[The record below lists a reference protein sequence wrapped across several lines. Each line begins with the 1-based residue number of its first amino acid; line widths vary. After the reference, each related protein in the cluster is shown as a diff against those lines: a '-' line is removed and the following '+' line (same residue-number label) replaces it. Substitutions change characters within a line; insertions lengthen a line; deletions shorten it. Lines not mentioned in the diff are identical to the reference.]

1 MHGIKIVLGMII
13 NKTLNTVFFFL
24 VTLITLNSV
33 FSQENKSIDSDKK
46 VLKPNFILIMA
57 DDLGY
62 GDISCYGNT
71 YINTPNIDRLA
82 MEGIRFTD
90 FHSNGAVCSP
100 TRAALLTGKYQ
111 QRTGVGGVIT
121 AASHREVGLAI
132 EEITIADELKKH
144 GYSTGVFGKW
154 HLGYDPK
161 FNPSLQGF
169 DDFSGF
175 VSGNVD
181 YHAHIDQ
188 EGYFDW
194 WNNTEIKDDKG
205 YTTDLITEYGLDFID
220 RNNPK
225 KTEKPFFLYLPHE
238 SPHYPYQRRTD
249 KALRRVGEK
258 GTDLVLEDSIP
269 GIYKEMVEVLDEG
282 VGKIMQKLKDTGLDR
297 NTIVIFCS
305 DNGASQNGSN
315 GNLRGFKAGLYEGGH
330 RVPAI
335 AWYPKEFNA
344 GTVIGTPVLT
354 MDFLP
359 TFLDFIGKEPESMV
373 IDGLSIKNLLLF
385 DEALPKRDL
394 FWNFGNKNAVR
405 SDRWKLVTI
414 NLDGQETV
422 ELFDLSKDISEKNNI
437 AAYYPKIVKQL
448 RKKLKNWQKD
458 VFKGVALISK

>member
-1 MHGIKIVLGMII
+1 MTI
-13 NKTLNTVFFFL
+13 NRTLNKVCFFL
-24 VTLITLNSV
+24 VTLITLQSV
-33 FSQENKSIDSDKK
+33 FSQENKSEGKDKNI
-46 VLKPNFILIMA
+46 LKPNFILIMA

-71 YINTPNIDRLA
+71 YINAPNIDRLA
-82 MEGIRFTD
+82 KEGIRFTD

-121 AASHREVGLAI
+121 AASHREVGLSI
-132 EEITIADELKKH
+132 NEITIADELKKY
-144 GYSTGVFGKW
+144 GYNTGIFGKW
-154 HLGYDPK
+154 HLGYDSK

-169 DDFSGF
+169 DQFKGF

-194 WNNTEIKDDKG
+194 WNNAEIKDEKG

-220 RNNPK
+220 RHNPK

-238 SPHYPYQRRTD
+238 SPHYPYQRRID
-249 KALRRVGEK
+249 KVLRRVGER
-258 GTDLVLEDSIP
+258 GTDPVPADSIR

-282 VGKIMQKLKDTGLDR
+282 VGKIMQKLKETGLDK

-305 DNGASQNGSN
+305 DNGASDNGSN

-335 AWYPKEFNA
+335 AWYPSEFRA
-344 GTVIGTPVLT
+344 GTVSDQTVLT
-354 MDFLP
+354 MDLLP
-359 TFLDFIGKEPESMV
+359 TILDFIGEVPQGTNV
-373 IDGLSIKNLLLF
+373 DGLSIKNHLLST
-385 DEALPKRDL
+385 EPLPQRDL
-394 FWNFGNKNAVR
+394 FWSFGNKNSIR
-405 SDRWKLVTI
+405 SSNWKLVSQGSE
-414 NLDGQETV
+414 NQETI
-422 ELFDLSKDISEKNNI
+422 ELFDLSKDISEKNNL
-437 AAYYPKIVKQL
+437 AQDYPELVKEMQQ
-448 RKKLKNWQKD
+448 KMKNWHRD
-458 VFKGVALISK
+458 VFAGVEVLSE

>member
-1 MHGIKIVLGMII
+1 MDGIKIVLGMII
-13 NKTLNTVFFFL
+13 NKTPNTVFFFL

-269 GIYKEMVEVLDEG
+269 GIYKEMVEV
-282 VGKIMQKLKDTGLDR
+282 
-297 NTIVIFCS
+297 
-305 DNGASQNGSN
+305 
-315 GNLRGFKAGLYEGGH
+315 
-330 RVPAI
+330 
-335 AWYPKEFNA
+335 
-344 GTVIGTPVLT
+344 
-354 MDFLP
+354 
-359 TFLDFIGKEPESMV
+359 
-373 IDGLSIKNLLLF
+373 
-385 DEALPKRDL
+385 
-394 FWNFGNKNAVR
+394 FG
-405 SDRWKLVTI
+405 
-414 NLDGQETV
+414 
-422 ELFDLSKDISEKNNI
+422 
-437 AAYYPKIVKQL
+437 
-448 RKKLKNWQKD
+448 
-458 VFKGVALISK
+458 

>member
-1 MHGIKIVLGMII
+1 MGILCAMHFVVAQD
-13 NKTLNTVFFFL
+13 NKLDNNNTE
-24 VTLITLNSV
+24 SR
-33 FSQENKSIDSDKK
+33 
-46 VLKPNFILIMA
+46 PNFIIIMA

-62 GDISCYGNT
+62 GDISSYGNT

-82 MEGIRFTD
+82 KEGIKFTD

-132 EEITIADELKKH
+132 AEVTIADELKKY
-144 GYSTGVFGKW
+144 GYNTGIFGKW
-154 HLGYDPK
+154 HLGYDAK

-169 DDFSGF
+169 DQFKGF

-194 WNNTEIKDDKG
+194 WDNTKIKDDKG
-205 YTTDLITEYGLDFID
+205 YTTDLITEYGLNFID

-225 KTEKPFFLYLPHE
+225 ETGKPFFLYLPHE
-238 SPHYPYQRRTD
+238 SPHYPYQRRID
-249 KALRRVGEK
+249 KVLRRVGEK
-258 GTDLVLEDSIP
+258 GTDPVPVDSIR

-282 VGKIMQKLKDTGLDR
+282 VGQIMKKLKETGLDR

-315 GNLRGFKAGLYEGGH
+315 GILRGYKAGLYEGGH

-335 AWYPKEFNA
+335 AWYPSKFEA
-344 GTVIGTPVLT
+344 GRVSEQPVLT

-359 TFLDFIGKEPESMV
+359 TFLDFIDEVPQSKI
-373 IDGLSIKNLLLF
+373 IDGISIKNHLLS
-385 DEALPKRDL
+385 DESLPKRDL
-394 FWNFGNKNAVR
+394 FWSFGDKNAIR
-405 SDRWKLVTI
+405 SSNWKLVT
-414 NLDGQETV
+414 LKTASDETI
-422 ELFDLSKDISEKNNI
+422 ELFNLSTDISEKNNV
-437 AAYYPKIVKQL
+437 AQNHPKIVRRL
-448 RKKLKNWQKD
+448 GRKLKNWQRE
-458 VFKGVALISK
+458 VFKGVELVSE

>member
-1 MHGIKIVLGMII
+1 MTI
-13 NKTLNTVFFFL
+13 NKTLNTVCFFL
-24 VTLITLNSV
+24 VTLITLQSV
-33 FSQENKSIDSDKK
+33 FSQENKSEWKDKNI
-46 VLKPNFILIMA
+46 LKPNFILIMA

-82 MEGIRFTD
+82 KEGIRFTD

-121 AASHREVGLAI
+121 AASHREVGLSI
-132 EEITIADELKKH
+132 NEITIADELKKY
-144 GYSTGVFGKW
+144 GYNTGIFGKW
-154 HLGYDPK
+154 HLGYDSK

-169 DDFSGF
+169 DQFKGF

-194 WNNTEIKDDKG
+194 WNNAEIKDEKG

-220 RNNPK
+220 RHNPK

-238 SPHYPYQRRTD
+238 SPHYPYQRRID
-249 KALRRVGEK
+249 KVLRRVGER
-258 GTDLVLEDSIP
+258 GTDPVPADSIR

-282 VGKIMQKLKDTGLDR
+282 VGKIMQKLKETGLDK

-305 DNGASQNGSN
+305 DNGASDNGSN

-335 AWYPKEFNA
+335 AWYPSEFRA
-344 GTVIGTPVLT
+344 GSVSDQTVLT

-359 TFLDFIGKEPESMV
+359 TILDFIGEVPQGINV
-373 IDGLSIKNLLLF
+373 DGLSIKNHLLST
-385 DEALPKRDL
+385 EPLPQRDL
-394 FWNFGNKNAVR
+394 FWSFGNKNSIR
-405 SDRWKLVTI
+405 SSNWKLVSLRSEDEETI
-414 NLDGQETV
+414 
-422 ELFDLSKDISEKNNI
+422 ELFDLSKDISEKNNL
-437 AAYYPKIVKQL
+437 AQDYPELVKEMQQ
-448 RKKLKNWQKD
+448 KMKNWHRD
-458 VFKGVALISK
+458 VFAGVEVLSE

>member
-1 MHGIKIVLGMII
+1 MVNNLGGIMKKNRNLFLNISIGILLII
-13 NKTLNTVFFFL
+13 QSATAQKNKKDK
-24 VTLITLNSV
+24 
-33 FSQENKSIDSDKK
+33 ENGESR
-46 VLKPNFILIMA
+46 PNFILIMA

-121 AASHREVGLAI
+121 AASHREVGLSI
-132 EEITIADELKKH
+132 NEITIADELKKY
-144 GYSTGVFGKW
+144 GYNTGIFGKW
-154 HLGYDPK
+154 HLGYDSK

-169 DDFSGF
+169 DQFKGF

-194 WNNTEIKDDKG
+194 WSNTEIKDEKG

-220 RNNPK
+220 RHNPK

-238 SPHYPYQRRTD
+238 SPHYPYQRRID
-249 KALRRVGEK
+249 KVLRRVGER
-258 GTDLVLEDSIP
+258 GTDPVPPDSIR

-282 VGKIMQKLKDTGLDR
+282 VGKIMQKLKETGLDK

-305 DNGASQNGSN
+305 DNGASNNGSN

-335 AWYPKEFNA
+335 AWYPSKFEA
-344 GTVIGTPVLT
+344 GAVSEQPVLT

-359 TFLDFIGKEPESMV
+359 TFLDFIDEVPQSNT
-373 IDGLSIKNLLLF
+373 IDGISIKNHLLF
-385 DEALPKRDL
+385 SEPLPKRDL
-394 FWNFGNKNAVR
+394 FWSFGNKNSIR
-405 SDRWKLVTI
+405 SSNWKLVSQKSE
-414 NLDGQETV
+414 GQETI
-422 ELFDLSKDISEKNNI
+422 ELFDLSKDISEKNDLAQN
-437 AAYYPKIVKQL
+437 YPEVVKELQQ
-448 RKKLKNWQKD
+448 KLEQWHRD
-458 VFKGVALISK
+458 VSADVKMVSE

>member
-1 MHGIKIVLGMII
+1 MHGIKIVLGMMI

-33 FSQENKSIDSDKK
+33 FSQENKSIDNGRK

-132 EEITIADELKKH
+132 EEKTIADELKKY
-144 GYSTGVFGKW
+144 GYNTGIFGKW
-154 HLGYDPK
+154 HLGYNPK

-169 DDFSGF
+169 DVFKGF

-194 WNNTEIKDDKG
+194 WKNMEIKDERG

-249 KALRRVGEK
+249 KALRRVGER
-258 GTDLVLEDSIP
+258 GTDPVPADSIA

-282 VGKIMQKLKDTGLDR
+282 VGKIMQKLKETGLDK

-305 DNGASQNGSN
+305 DNGASNNGSN
-315 GNLRGFKAGLYEGGH
+315 GDLRGFKAGLYEGGH

-335 AWYPKEFNA
+335 AWYPSKFEA
-344 GTVIGTPVLT
+344 GTVSEQPVLT

-359 TFLDFIGKEPESMV
+359 TFLDFINEVPQSNT
-373 IDGLSIKNLLLF
+373 IDGISIKNHLLF
-385 DEALPKRDL
+385 AEPLPKRDL
-394 FWNFGNKNAVR
+394 FWSFGNKNSIR
-405 SDRWKLVTI
+405 SSNWKLVS
-414 NLDGQETV
+414 LKAEEQETI
-422 ELFDLSKDISEKNNI
+422 ELFDLSKDISENNDLVQF
-437 AAYYPKIVKQL
+437 YPEVVKELQQ
-448 RKKLKNWQKD
+448 KLENWHRD
-458 VFKGVALISK
+458 VSANVKMVSE

>member
-1 MHGIKIVLGMII
+1 
-13 NKTLNTVFFFL
+13 
-24 VTLITLNSV
+24 
-33 FSQENKSIDSDKK
+33 
-46 VLKPNFILIMA
+46 
-57 DDLGY
+57 
-62 GDISCYGNT
+62 
-71 YINTPNIDRLA
+71 
-82 MEGIRFTD
+82 
-90 FHSNGAVCSP
+90 
-100 TRAALLTGKYQ
+100 
-111 QRTGVGGVIT
+111 
-121 AASHREVGLAI
+121 
-132 EEITIADELKKH
+132 
-144 GYSTGVFGKW
+144 
-154 HLGYDPK
+154 
-161 FNPSLQGF
+161 
-169 DDFSGF
+169 
-175 VSGNVD
+175 
-181 YHAHIDQ
+181 
-188 EGYFDW
+188 
-194 WNNTEIKDDKG
+194 
-205 YTTDLITEYGLDFID
+205 
-220 RNNPK
+220 
-225 KTEKPFFLYLPHE
+225 
-238 SPHYPYQRRTD
+238 
-249 KALRRVGEK
+249 
-258 GTDLVLEDSIP
+258 
-269 GIYKEMVEVLDEG
+269 
-282 VGKIMQKLKDTGLDR
+282 MQKLKDTGLDR

-385 DEALPKRDL
+385 DEPLPKRDL

-437 AAYYPKIVKQL
+437 AVYYPKIVKQL